1 MAVNTISAN
10 QVQQML
16 ARNQFSLIIDL
27 RDYYDYT
34 RGHLPN
40 AINIPTNQILD
51 RINEIQPYRNGNI
64 LLYCQYGVQSV
75 SVGKVLMINGFRRI
89 YSLNGGLDYYNYPLY

>member
-40 AINIPTNQILD
+40 AINIPTNQVVD
-51 RINEIQPYRNGNI
+51 RINQIQ
-64 LLYCQYGVQSV
+64 QYLITSHGWH
-75 SVGKVLMINGFRRI
+75 
-89 YSLNGGLDYYNYPLY
+89 YPNVAPVFST

>member
-10 QVQQML
+10 QVQQMF

-40 AINIPTNQILD
+40 AI
-51 RINEIQPYRNGNI
+51 
-64 LLYCQYGVQSV
+64 
-75 SVGKVLMINGFRRI
+75 I
-89 YSLNGGLDYYNYPLY
+89 YQLIKY

>member
-27 RDYYDYT
+27 RDYYDYAS
-34 RGHLPN
+34 GDYNGMEGIAVN
-40 AINIPTNQILD
+40 AMYLAQQSGAIV
-51 RINEIQPYRNGNI
+51 PYN
-64 LLYCQYGVQSV
+64 
-75 SVGKVLMINGFRRI
+75 VLISQR
-89 YSLNGGLDYYNYPLY
+89 L